1 MRIDIVDVND
11 NAPKFELSEYKA
23 NVHANLTVGS
33 ALLRV
38 KARDADE
45 FGGPNSDLAY
55 TIHEK
60 EDSGINQVW
69 PMTSIF

>member
-38 KARDADE
+38 RARDADE
-45 FGGPNSDLAY
+45 FGGPNSDLTY